1 MHRGFVI
8 TTCPD
13 EETNPRSK
21 WVVTVTR
28 LDGSLIEAPGYE
40 NPDYDSETEED
51 AIELGIEIINQF
63 IE

>member
-1 MHRGFVI
+1 MAKTMHRGFVI

-51 AIELGIEIINQF
+51 AI
-63 IE
+63 